1 MMSGRPSRPLKW
13 NPPVAAAAA
22 AAAAAALVAGL
33 VAAPRPAAA
42 GNEAAGLICQGVEP
56 GVIDIDAALDDWRGF
71 AALGRGERSAD
82 ASFDVRCAF
91 DQDDLFIA
99 VRVRDERLIR
109 SARGGP
115 DARGEDALHISL
127 RAQAAGAWTMLF
139 APGTRGFPSRRAGGE
154 GARADDSLLDDGWQL
169 ELAVPLRR
177 IPGWGPSTPLVL
189 ADLWYADVDR
199 AGGAVEGQPRLRGAL
214 EFSTHLPALRGFLSA
229 AGLRARDLRLDQ
241 LADVDGMPGTERVVA
256 GGRYLGV
263 LSDSF
268 AFIQLPLASPGD
280 LLRVELVDFDGDGR
294 SSVLAHYRQ
303 LGGGG
308 SREVV
313 TVWRVTPG
321 GQLERALAV
330 DVALE
335 LGGRRLTNRWSLVP
349 AETRRAGGKRAR
361 PARRER
367 RERRGGP
374 PGAARG
380 LDILVEV
387 APEDSVGWDAASFA
401 RVTPSPDARPILT
414 PWSGRSAVVYYFDG
428 EEPLEAPARP
438 APARPHAARPA
449 R

>member
-1 MMSGRPSRPLKW
+1 MSGRPSRPLKKW
-13 NPPVAAAAA
+13 IPLVAPAAVVAAALIAA
-22 AAAAAALVAGL
+22 T
-33 VAAPRPAAA
+33 RPAAA
-42 GNEAAGLICQGVEP
+42 GAGSEAVSLTCQGVEP
-56 GVIDIDAALDDWRGF
+56 GVIDIDAAMDDGRGF

-109 SARGGP
+109 SARRAP
-115 DARGEDALHISL
+115 DARGEDALHLSL
-127 RAQAAGAWTMLF
+127 RAQAAGAWTMMF
-139 APGTRGFPSRRAGGE
+139 VPGTRGFPSR
-154 GARADDSLLDDGWQL
+154 RADDSLLDDGWQL

-214 EFSTHLPALRGFLSA
+214 HFSTHLPALRGFLSA
-229 AGLRARDLRLDQ
+229 AGLSARDLRLDQ

-313 TVWRVTPG
+313 TVWRVTPAG
-321 GQLERALAV
+321 ELERALAV
-330 DVALE
+330 DVSLE
-335 LGGRRLTNRWSLVP
+335 LGGRKLTNRWSLVP
-349 AETRRAGGKRAR
+349 AGQWRAGAKHAR
-361 PARRER
+361 PER
-367 RERRGGP
+367 RERRGGR
-374 PGAARG
+374 PGSARG
-380 LDILVEV
+380 LDILVKV

-414 PWSGRSAVVYYFDG
+414 PWSGRRAVVYYFDG

-438 APARPHAARPA
+438 SAAPAHPAHPA